1 MAQHPL
7 PVPATLDI
15 EASGFGARSYPIEIG
30 TIDED
35 GSAYCSLIRPADGWT
50 HWDASAVAVHGISRE
65 TLIRHGREPA
75 QVASELNARLAGK
88 VLYSDAWA
96 NDLSWL
102 HRLFDE
108 AGLVPSFRLE
118 SLRAL
123 LTEDEAARWHEAKA
137 LAARELDAGRHRASS
152 DAQVLQRALI
162 AVRALP
168 VR

>member
-1 MAQHPL
+1 MSQQPL

-30 TIDED
+30 YVDEQ
-35 GSAYCSLIRPADGWT
+35 GSTYCSLIRPADGWI
-50 HWDASAVAVHGISRE
+50 HWDASAAAMHGISRE
-65 TLIRHGREPA
+65 TLMRHGREPVQIA
-75 QVASELNARLAGK
+75 RELNERLAGK

-108 AGLVPSFRLE
+108 ADLVPRFRLE

-123 LTEDEAARWHEAKA
+123 LNEDQAARWHEAKSA
-137 LAARELDAGRHRASS
+137 AARELDAGRHRASS

-162 AVRALP
+162 SVRRAP